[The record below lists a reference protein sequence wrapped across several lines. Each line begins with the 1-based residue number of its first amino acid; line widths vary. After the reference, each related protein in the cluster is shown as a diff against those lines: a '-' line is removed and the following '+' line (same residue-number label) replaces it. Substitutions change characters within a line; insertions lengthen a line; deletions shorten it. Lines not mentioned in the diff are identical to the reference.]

1 MPIRR
6 SIVTLLVAAVTASSL
21 EAQSAM
27 DTLRLSIADA
37 VAVALRN
44 SDESRL
50 AALGVTI
57 AEAQLTQARATALPQ
72 VSLNGQYSQVVR
84 NARAEIVGNIF
95 GQAFN
100 YSSNLSVTQP
110 LFQGGRELY
119 AWRGASRVRSAARLD
134 VAETRAALEVDVQR
148 LYLNALFAMQ
158 LASIQSN
165 GLTLARS
172 RVQQVEQLEAGG
184 RAARYD
190 VLRARVEAANL
201 EPVALQAAN
210 DRAIAELE
218 LRRLLNI
225 PVDRPVILTSA
236 LDATSATAVITVAN
250 EQGLDARPDRAL
262 VQAAEFA
269 LAARRDAVGIAR
281 AEFLPTVSV
290 FLRTG
295 FLALPTSAG
304 IPNAWGVTSADLC
317 PPGSAPTRV
326 CQNNG
331 WFRDETFGVQVSWPL
346 FAGFRA
352 KGGLDL
358 ASAQARVAEVQ
369 LQQRREQVAVE
380 VARAQAEFARAR
392 AAFEARRTNV
402 SEATEAFQLASLRF
416 ERGIGTQLETSD
428 AQLAFLTAQ
437 ANEARAVYD
446 LHLAFAELAR
456 AQGRPIPVPAIPGS
470 LARPSTSN
478 GQ

>member
-1 MPIRR
+1 
-6 SIVTLLVAAVTASSL
+6 
-21 EAQSAM
+21 
-27 DTLRLSIADA
+27 
-37 VAVALRN
+37 
-44 SDESRL
+44 
-50 AALGVTI
+50 
-57 AEAQLTQARATALPQ
+57 
-72 VSLNGQYSQVVR
+72 
-84 NARAEIVGNIF
+84 
-95 GQAFN
+95 
-100 YSSNLSVTQP
+100 
-110 LFQGGRELY
+110 
-119 AWRGASRVRSAARLD
+119 
-134 VAETRAALEVDVQR
+134 
-148 LYLNALFAMQ
+148 
-158 LASIQSN
+158 
-165 GLTLARS
+165 
-172 RVQQVEQLEAGG
+172 
-184 RAARYD
+184 
-190 VLRARVEAANL
+190 
-201 EPVALQAAN
+201 
-210 DRAIAELE
+210 
-218 LRRLLNI
+218 
-225 PVDRPVILTSA
+225 
-236 LDATSATAVITVAN
+236 
-250 EQGLDARPDRAL
+250 
-262 VQAAEFA
+262 
-269 LAARRDAVGIAR
+269 VGIAR

-304 IPNAWGVTSADLC
+304 IPNAWGVTSTDLC
-317 PPGSAPTRV
+317 PPGSTPTRV

-428 AQLAFLTAQ
+428 AQLAYLTAQ

>member
-1 MPIRR
+1 MSMTR
-6 SIVTLLVAAVTASSL
+6 SLVAGLVVAVTAASL
-21 EAQSAM
+21 SAQSTT
-27 DTLRLSIADA
+27 DTLRLTLADA
-37 VAVALRN
+37 VQFALRQA
-44 SDESRL
+44 DESRL

-72 VSLNGQYSQVVR
+72 ISLNGQYSQVVR

-95 GQAFN
+95 GQAYN
-100 YSSNLSVTQP
+100 YSTNLSVTQP

-119 AWRGASRVRSAARLD
+119 AWRGASRVRAAARLD
-134 VAETRAALEVDVQR
+134 VAETRAALEVDAQR
-148 LYLNALFAMQ
+148 AYLNALFAVR
-158 LASIQSN
+158 LAAIQTN
-165 GLTLARS
+165 GLTLART
-172 RVQQVEQLEAGG
+172 RVQQVEALEAGG
-184 RAARYD
+184 RAARFD

-201 EPVALQAAN
+201 EPVALQADN

-225 PVDRPVILTSA
+225 PVDRPLRLTTELDTTSA
-236 LDATSATAVITVAN
+236 QALLTAATTEALDVT
-250 EQGLDARPDRAL
+250 PDRAAIH
-262 VQAAEFA
+262 AAEFA

-304 IPNAWGVTSADLC
+304 IPDIWGVTSAALC

-346 FAGFRA
+346 FSGLRA

-358 ASAQARVAEVQ
+358 ATAQARVAEVQ
-369 LQQRREQVAVE
+369 LQQQREQVALE
-380 VARAQAEFARAR
+380 VSRAHAEFTRAR
-392 AAFEARRTNV
+392 AVFLARRSNV
-402 SEATEAFQLASLRF
+402 AEAAEAFQLASLRF

-428 AQLAFLTAQ
+428 AQLAYLTAQ

-446 LHLAFAELAR
+446 LHVAFAELAR
-456 AQGRPIPVPAIPGS
+456 AQGRPIPIPTGRATAVPS
-470 LARPSTSN
+470 NST

>member
-1 MPIRR
+1 MLIPRVLFALGMVPLF
-6 SIVTLLVAAVTASSL
+6 SVLAG
-21 EAQSAM
+21 AQSTT
-27 DTLRLSIADA
+27 DTLRLSLADA
-37 VAVALRN
+37 VRYAVRQ
-44 SDESRL
+44 SDEGRL

-57 AEAQLTQARATALPQ
+57 AEAQVTQARAAALPQ
-72 VSLNGQYSQVVR
+72 ISLNGQYSQVVR

-119 AWRGASRVRSAARLD
+119 AWRGASRVRAAARLD
-134 VAETRAALEVDVQR
+134 VAETRAALEVDAQR
-148 LYLNALFAMQ
+148 LYLNALFAVR
-158 LASIQSN
+158 LATIQTE
-165 GLTLARS
+165 GLALART
-172 RVQQVEQLEAGG
+172 RVRQVEALESGG
-184 RAARYD
+184 RAARFD

-201 EPVALQAAN
+201 EPIALQAAN

-225 PVDRPVILTSA
+225 AVDRPLILTTELDGPGAQVLLTAASEAA
-236 LDATSATAVITVAN
+236 LDVPP
-250 EQGLDARPDRAL
+250 ARAA

-269 LAARRDAVGIAR
+269 LLARRDAVGIAR

-295 FLALPTSAG
+295 FLALPTAAG
-304 IPNAWGVTSADLC
+304 IPWAWGTTASALC

-331 WFRDETFGVQVSWPL
+331 WFRDESFGVQVSWPL
-346 FAGFRA
+346 FSGFRA

-369 LQQRREQVAVE
+369 LQQQREQVAVE
-380 VARAQAEFARAR
+380 ITRAQAEFARAT
-392 AAFEARRTNV
+392 AAFTARRSNV
-402 SEATEAFQLASLRF
+402 AEATEAFQLASLRF

-428 AQLAFLTAQ
+428 AQFAFLTAQ

-456 AQGRPIPVPAIPGS
+456 AQGRPVPVPAGRS
-470 LARPSTSN
+470 VATNTSSSN